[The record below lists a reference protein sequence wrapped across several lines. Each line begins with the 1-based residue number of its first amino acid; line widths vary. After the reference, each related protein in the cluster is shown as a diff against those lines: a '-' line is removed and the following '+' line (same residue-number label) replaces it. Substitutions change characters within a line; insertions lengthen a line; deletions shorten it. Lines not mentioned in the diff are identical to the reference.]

1 MHTMLYF
8 ISLISPF
15 GKGCGPKQTGIPF
28 IQEWIAPLIVI
39 GLAALQMLKITVYGQ
54 TDRRRTIGDQKCSL

>member
-15 GKGCGPKQTGIPF
+15 GKGCGPKQTGIPS

-39 GLAALQMLKITVYGQ
+39 GLATLQMLKITVYGQ